1 MAEYT
6 LYGFAQSGN
15 SYRAALMLNLVG
27 ADWEPRFVDFF
38 GGETR
43 SAEYRENV
51 NEMGEAP
58 VLAFGDTKISQS
70 GVILDYLAEKF
81 GKFRWESEDERRE
94 VLRWLLFDN
103 QKCAG
108 YMGPLRFLRTIMK
121 AGETDV
127 VQFLHGRMTQ
137 SQEVLDK
144 HLTGRD
150 WIVGD
155 RPTIA
160 DVSMT
165 GYFYWPEEVG
175 YDLGA
180 YPGIGAWLD
189 RVKALPGWEH
199 PYEILPGHPLPEKD

>member
-1 MAEYT
+1 MTHYT

-38 GGETR
+38 NGETR
-43 SAEYRENV
+43 SDDYRTNV

-58 VLAFGDTKISQS
+58 VLEWEGTRLSQS
-70 GVILDYLAEKF
+70 GVILDYLAHEF
-81 GKFRWESEDERRE
+81 GTFLWDGEDERRE

-103 QKCAG
+103 QKVAG
-108 YMGPLRFLRTIMK
+108 YMGPLRFMRAIAKT
-121 AGETDV
+121 GETPATE
-127 VQFLHGRMTQ
+127 FLHGRMTTAHQ
-137 SQEVLDK
+137 VLDT
-144 HLTGRD
+144 HLAGRD

-165 GYFYWPEEVG
+165 GYFFWPDEVG
-175 YDLGA
+175 FDLGA
-180 YPGIGAWLD
+180 LPNIEAWLE
-189 RVKALPGWEH
+189 RMKAMPGWEH
-199 PYEILPGHPLPEKD
+199 PYEILPGHPLADAS